1 MSMSQ
6 AGESH
11 AFCPVLHLPPA
22 RFCQS
27 ALGLV
32 MTWGDVVTV
41 ARNKLNRAGTTV
53 AGLGLLLTAGAV
65 PSAHPTP
72 VPAKASASSVMRSRV
87 ASRLGRTDPLSSG
100 LRAWLA
106 GPPSKPASARRT
118 AATPSIGTNV
128 DANDPALDLG
138 AGQSETAVAAQRRGA
153 STLLLVGWNDA
164 SGMFGVPTTASGS
177 LTGVAVSGDGGRH
190 FTDLIGLPNQNPD
203 QHWSGDPSI
212 AALGDGRH
220 FAVSSLYYPSTSACS
235 DGRPAY
241 GTIAVS
247 MATANAAGTSAT
259 LSLPVPVTLPGNLC
273 SLGTPGQPSQL
284 STLDK
289 DWISFDPAS
298 RTLAVSYTRFFFP
311 PPPVCGPNGCTVP
324 PGSHTGTGQIEVI
337 RAHVPTN
344 PAALSTVSFTKPVV
358 AWGEEP
364 ACPAGRPSSEK
375 ARCGAADQGAYVGLA
390 PGGDAYLGWERNT
403 NSNSSGNGDP
413 SVYIHAAL
421 VPARASQASVGG
433 PSHPVVLSAGQPHAN
448 PSGGVKSLDTVS
460 IAGYDR
466 GPGQDFPRLAINTA
480 TRSVVFVWNDASL
493 HPLGDIWLRT
503 APLGLAGLGKT
514 VRVNDDSSYGLHFLP
529 AVSVRSNGSIC
540 TSWYDRRLGGANST
554 RTDYFAD
561 CRATA
566 GDNSRDIRVTT
577 GATDWAAT
585 SSLIFPSFGDYTDNA
600 TDGTHTYFAWSDG
613 RLGIPQ
619 PFIDHR

>member
-1 MSMSQ
+1 
-6 AGESH
+6 
-11 AFCPVLHLPPA
+11 
-22 RFCQS
+22 
-27 ALGLV
+27 
-32 MTWGDVVTV
+32 MTWGQMTV
-41 ARNKLNRAGTTV
+41 ARSKLNRAGITL
-53 AGLGLLLTAGAV
+53 AGLGLLVTAGAV
-65 PSAHPTP
+65 PAAQTTS
-72 VPAKASASSVMRSRV
+72 VPGKASASSVMRSRV
-87 ASRLGRTDPLSSG
+87 ASSLGKADRLSSG
-100 LRAWLA
+100 LRTWLA
-106 GPPSKPASARRT
+106 GAPSKPARARRA

-138 AGQSETAVAAQRRGA
+138 AGQSETAVAAQKRGG
-153 STLLLVGWNDA
+153 STLLLAGWNDA
-164 SGMFGVPTTASGS
+164 SGMFGAPSTPSGS
-177 LTGVAVSGDGGRH
+177 LTGVGLSADGGRH
-190 FTDLIGLPNQNPD
+190 FTDLIGLPNKNVD
-203 QHWSGDPSI
+203 QHWSGDTSI

-220 FAVSSLYYPSTSACS
+220 FAVSSLYYPSNSACS
-235 DGRPAY
+235 DGHPAY

-247 MATANAAGTSAT
+247 VATANAPGTSAT
-259 LSLPVPVTLPGNLC
+259 FSAPIPVTLPGNLC
-273 SLGTPGQPSQL
+273 SIGTPSQSSQL

-298 RTLAVSYTRFFFP
+298 RTLAVSYTRFFLP
-311 PPPVCGPNGCTVP
+311 APPVCGPTGCIPP
-324 PGSHTGTGQIEVI
+324 PGSHTGSGQIEII

-344 PAALSTVSFTKPVV
+344 PAALSTASFTKPVV
-358 AWGEEP
+358 AWSEEP
-364 ACPAGRPSSEK
+364 VCPAGRPSSEK
-375 ARCGAADQGAYVGLA
+375 ARCGAVDQGAYVAVA
-390 PGGDAYLGWERNT
+390 PGGDAYLGWERNIS
-403 NSNSSGNGDP
+403 SNSTGNGDP

-466 GPGQDFPRLAINTA
+466 GPGQDFPRLAISTR

-503 APLGLAGLGKT
+503 APLGLAGLGNT
-514 VRVNDDSSYGLHFLP
+514 VRVNDDSSYALHFLP

-540 TSWYDRRLGGANST
+540 TSWYDRRLGGASST
-554 RTDYFAD
+554 RTDYFAE

-566 GDNSRDIRVTT
+566 RGNSRDIRVTT

-585 SSLIFPSFGDYTDNA
+585 STLISPNFGDYTDNA
-600 TDGTHTYFAWSDG
+600 TDGTHTYFAWTDG
-613 RLGIPQ
+613 RLGVPQ